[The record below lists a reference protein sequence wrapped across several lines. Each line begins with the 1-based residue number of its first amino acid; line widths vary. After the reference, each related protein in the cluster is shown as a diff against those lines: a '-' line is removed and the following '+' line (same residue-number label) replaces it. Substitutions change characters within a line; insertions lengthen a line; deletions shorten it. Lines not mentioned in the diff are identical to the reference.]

1 MQRQPTASLDEI
13 ASLDIPT
20 IRPVDVAK
28 ALGIDQY
35 QVNVSFKN
43 GTPMFPGF
51 MSGNRVHILRVPFLK
66 QMGYETKGN
75 EHA

>member
-1 MQRQPTASLDEI
+1 MKREPTASIAEI
-13 ASLDIPT
+13 ASLNLVT

-35 QVNVSFKN
+35 SINVSFRN

-51 MSGNRVHILRVPFLK
+51 MSGNRVHILRIPFLK
-66 QMGYETKGN
+66 QIGYYSD
-75 EHA
+75 

>member
-1 MQRQPTASLDEI
+1 MRQPTTSLDEI

-35 QVNVSFKN
+35 AINVSFKS

-66 QMGYETKGN
+66 AVGYETKGKRD
-75 EHA
+75 A

>member
-1 MQRQPTASLDEI
+1 MQRQPTTSLDEI
-13 ASLDIPT
+13 ASLDVPT

-35 QVNVSFKN
+35 VINVTFKS
-43 GTPMFPGF
+43 GKPMFPGF

-66 QMGYETKGN
+66 QMGYYADKG
-75 EHA
+75 

>member
-1 MQRQPTASLDEI
+1 MKRKPTASIAEI

-20 IRPVDVAK
+20 IRPADVAR

-35 QVNVSFKN
+35 SINVSFRN

-51 MSGNRVHILRVPFLK
+51 MSGNRVHILRVPFLR
-66 QMGYETKGN
+66 QIGYYSD
-75 EHA
+75 

>member
-1 MQRQPTASLDEI
+1 MKRESTASIAEI
-13 ASLDIPT
+13 ASLNLVT

-35 QVNVSFKN
+35 SIIVSFRN

-51 MSGNRVHILRVPFLK
+51 MSGNRVHILRIPFLK
-66 QMGYETKGN
+66 QIGYYSD
-75 EHA
+75 